1 MRIQGEKL
9 QINILLRIRHAAL
22 FRSSRIHFRLLVD
35 EIFGGRTQK
44 MMLFQNILLH
54 SVKLYVQTGS
64 QGFGHDRQLDML
76 SLILTTYIG
85 FFSHTCE

>member
-1 MRIQGEKL
+1 
-9 QINILLRIRHAAL
+9 
-22 FRSSRIHFRLLVD
+22 
-35 EIFGGRTQK
+35 

-85 FFSHTCE
+85 FLATPASDTILMPRASFENGCFALLTIRVEP